1 MSLEEIVVAHR
12 GRQTGNGFGW
22 GLNRVFHGKFPSVSE
37 FLETVSA
44 SVSFIVD
51 FLVAEVCDSKYFG
64 CVRVAQSTFPDELGR
79 TVNELT
85 VRQARLQTQA
95 ATGQRI
101 RNAEDDP
108 SAFLN
113 VLELQGD
120 FQRLGQYSD
129 NVAKLQTRSQSIYAA
144 SSQLKKMTDRAS
156 ELATAANSIRTKD
169 DYGTYSSEVNQLLEN
184 ALALANG
191 KDSNEALFG
200 GTSGVATAFE
210 AVRDAD
216 GNITSVAYKGNSKV
230 RQVDISAGVSF
241 ALDVPGANE
250 STSGPRGLLKDD
262 RAGVDVFGHLIAL
275 RDALKSGDKSAFTG
289 ISKSLMKDETGF
301 IESFASLGAAQS
313 RLEVAAKQNSSESI
327 STNQL
332 ISQESDAD
340 LAQTLV
346 ELNQLQSAYSA
357 ALQSA
362 GKILKISLLD
372 YI

>member
-1 MSLEEIVVAHR
+1 
-12 GRQTGNGFGW
+12 
-22 GLNRVFHGKFPSVSE
+22 
-37 FLETVSA
+37 
-44 SVSFIVD
+44 
-51 FLVAEVCDSKYFG
+51 LVARVEPRKYSG
-64 CVRVAQSTFPDELGR
+64 VVRVAQSTFPDELGR

-101 RNAEDDP
+101 RNVEDDP

-129 NVAKLQTRSQSIYAA
+129 NVAKLQTRSTAIYSAT
-144 SSQLKKMTDRAS
+144 SQLKKMTDRGS
-156 ELATAANSIRTKD
+156 ELATMANSIRTQD
-169 DYGTYSSEVNQLLEN
+169 DFGAYASEVNQLLEN

-191 KDSNEALFG
+191 KHDGESLFG
-200 GTSGVATAFE
+200 GTSGVSLAFE

-230 RQVDISAGVSF
+230 RQVDIAAGISF
-241 ALDVPGANE
+241 SLDVPGAND

-262 RAGVDVFGHLIAL
+262 RAGIDVFGHLIAL
-275 RDALKSGDKSAFTG
+275 RDALKSGDKSAFPD
-289 ISKSLMKDETGF
+289 ISASLVKDETGY
-301 IESFASLGAAQS
+301 IESFAALGAAQS
-313 RLEVAAKQNSSESI
+313 RLEVAARQNSTEAVSV
-327 STNQL
+327 NQL

-357 ALQSA
+357 AMQSA
-362 GKILKISLLD
+362 GRILKISLLD

>member
-1 MSLEEIVVAHR
+1 
-12 GRQTGNGFGW
+12 
-22 GLNRVFHGKFPSVSE
+22 
-37 FLETVSA
+37 
-44 SVSFIVD
+44 
-51 FLVAEVCDSKYFG
+51 
-64 CVRVAQSTFPDELGR
+64 
-79 TVNELT
+79 
-85 VRQARLQTQA
+85 
-95 ATGQRI
+95 
-101 RNAEDDP
+101 
-108 SAFLN
+108 
-113 VLELQGD
+113 
-120 FQRLGQYSD
+120 
-129 NVAKLQTRSQSIYAA
+129 
-144 SSQLKKMTDRAS
+144 MTDRAS
-156 ELATAANSIRTKD
+156 ELATMANSIRTKD
-169 DYGTYSSEVNQLLEN
+169 DYGAYGSEVNQLLEN

-230 RQVDISAGVSF
+230 RQVDISAGISF
-241 ALDVPGANE
+241 SLDVPGVNE

-262 RAGVDVFGHLIAL
+262 RAGIDVFGHLIAL
-275 RDALKSGDKSAFTG
+275 RDALKTGDKSACPN
-289 ISKSLMKDETGF
+289 ISTSLMKDESGF
-301 IESFASLGAAQS
+301 IESFATLGAAQS
-313 RLEVAAKQNSSESI
+313 RLEVAAKQNSSEAI

>member
-1 MSLEEIVVAHR
+1 M
-12 GRQTGNGFGW
+12 FC
-22 GLNRVFHGKFPSVSE
+22 GKFPSISG
-37 FLETVSA
+37 FLATVFR
-44 SVSFIVD
+44 SVSFKVK
-51 FLVAEVCDSKYFG
+51 FLVAVVCDCKYSDV
-64 CVRVAQSTFPDELGR
+64 VRVAQSTFPDELGR

-129 NVAKLQTRSQSIYAA
+129 NVAKLQTRSQAIYSA

-156 ELATAANSIRTKD
+156 ELATMANSIRTKD
-169 DYGTYSSEVNQLLEN
+169 DYGAYSAEVNQLLEN

-230 RQVDISAGVSF
+230 RQVDISAGISF

-275 RDALKSGDKSAFTG
+275 RDALNEGDKSAFPD
-289 ISKSLMKDETGF
+289 ISTSLMKDESGF
-301 IESFASLGAAQS
+301 IESFATLGAAQS

-346 ELNQLQSAYSA
+346 ELNQLQAAYSA

-362 GKILKISLLD
+362 GKILRISLLD

>member
-1 MSLEEIVVAHR
+1 MGGQFWMGRKRRVR
-12 GRQTGNGFGW
+12 GKNTSISGF
-22 GLNRVFHGKFPSVSE
+22 LATTP
-37 FLETVSA
+37 A
-44 SVSFIVD
+44 SVSLKVD
-51 FLVAEVCDSKYFG
+51 FLVAEVCNCKYFDV
-64 CVRVAQSTFPDELGR
+64 VRVAQSSFPDELGR

-101 RNAEDDP
+101 RNPDDDP

-129 NVAKLQTRSQSIYAA
+129 NVAKLQTRSQAIY
-144 SSQLKKMTDRAS
+144 SVTSQLKKMTDRAS
-156 ELATAANSIRTKD
+156 ELATMANSIRAKD
-169 DYGTYSSEVNQLLEN
+169 DFGAYASEVNQLLEN
-184 ALALANG
+184 ALALSNG

-210 AVRDAD
+210 AVRDTD
-216 GNITSVAYKGNSKV
+216 GTITSVAYKGNSKV
-230 RQVDISAGVSF
+230 RQVDISAGISF
-241 ALDVPGANE
+241 ALDVPGVNE

-262 RAGVDVFGHLIAL
+262 RAGIDVFGHLIAL
-275 RDALKSGDKSAFTG
+275 RDALKSGDKSAFAN
-289 ISKSLMKDETGF
+289 ISTSLMKDETGF